1 MGEIRHHGY
10 IRVSTKDQNEA
21 RQLEA
26 MKDLGIAAR
35 DFYIDKQSGKNFDR
49 PNYQAMKNV
58 IRKDDI
64 LFVKELD
71 RLGRNAQEIKKEWED
86 ITQNIGAHIVVLDMP
101 ILDTR
106 QYKNGLEKVISSIV
120 LELLSYMAEREREK
134 INGRQAEGIAAAKND
149 GVVFGRP
156 KQAINEEFKQ
166 AYTEWKQGGITA
178 VAAMKELDMKPNTF
192 YRRVKEHEQQ
202 EAKANGLG

>member
-1 MGEIRHHGY
+1 MSEIRHYGY
-10 IRVSTKDQNEA
+10 IRVSSKDQNEA

-26 MKDLGIAAR
+26 MKGLGIMDR
-35 DFYIDKQSGKNFDR
+35 DFFIDKQSGKNFER
-49 PNYQAMKNV
+49 PYYQAMKNV
-58 IRKDDI
+58 LRKGDI

-71 RLGRNAQEIKKEWED
+71 RLGRNAQEIKNEWQD
-86 ITQNIGAHIVVLDMP
+86 ITQNKGAHIVIMDMP

-166 AYTEWKQGGITA
+166 AYTEWRQGNITA
-178 VAAMKELDMKPNTF
+178 VEAMRRAEMKPNSW
-192 YRRVKEHEQQ
+192 YRRVKEHEQSL
-202 EAKANGLG
+202 A

>member
-26 MKDLGIAAR
+26 MKDLGISER

-49 PNYQAMKNV
+49 PHYQVMKNA

-134 INGRQAEGIAAAKND
+134 INGRQAEGIAAAKNNN
-149 GVVFGRP
+149 VVFGRP

-166 AYTEWKQGGITA
+166 AYTEWKQGSITA
-178 VAAMKELDMKPNTF
+178 VEAMRRAEMKPNSW
-192 YRRVKEHEQQ
+192 YRRVKEYEQSL
-202 EAKANGLG
+202 A

>member
-1 MGEIRHHGY
+1 MSEIRKYGY

-26 MKDLGIAAR
+26 MKDLGIMDR
-35 DFYIDKQSGKNFDR
+35 DFFIDKQSGKNFDR
-49 PNYQAMKNV
+49 PYYQAMKNV
-58 IRKDDI
+58 LRKGDI

-86 ITQNIGAHIVVLDMP
+86 ITQNIGAHIVILDMP
-101 ILDTR
+101 LLDTR

-134 INGRQAEGIAAAKND
+134 INGRQAEGIAAAKNNN
-149 GVVFGRP
+149 VVFGRP

-166 AYTEWKQGGITA
+166 AYMEWKQGGITA
-178 VAAMKELDMKPNTF
+178 VEAMRRAEMKPNSW
-192 YRRVKEHEQQ
+192 YRRVKEYEQSL
-202 EAKANGLG
+202 A

>member
-1 MGEIRHHGY
+1 MSEIRKYGY
-10 IRVSTKDQNEA
+10 IRVSSKDQNEA

-26 MKDLGIAAR
+26 MKDLGIMDR
-35 DFYIDKQSGKNFDR
+35 DFFIDKQSGKNFDR
-49 PNYQAMKNV
+49 PYYQSMKNV
-58 IRKDDI
+58 LRKGDI

-71 RLGRNAQEIKKEWED
+71 RLGRNAEEIKNEWQD
-86 ITQNIGAHIVVLDMP
+86 IIQNIGAHIVIIDMP
-101 ILDTR
+101 LLDTR

-120 LELLSYMAEREREK
+120 LELLSYMAESERER
-134 INGRQAEGIAAAKND
+134 INGRQAEGIAAAKNNN
-149 GVVFGRP
+149 VVFGRP

-166 AYTEWKQGGITA
+166 AYTEWKHGRITA

>member
-1 MGEIRHHGY
+1 MGNIKHFGY

-26 MKDLGIAAR
+26 MKDLGIDER
-35 DFYIDKQSGKNFDR
+35 DYYIDKQSGKNFDR
-49 PNYQAMKNV
+49 PKYQLMKANL
-58 IRKDDI
+58 RQGDI

-71 RLGRNAQEIKKEWED
+71 RLGRNAQEIKREWQE
-86 ITQNIGAHIVVLDMP
+86 ITQEIGAHIVILDMP

-106 QYKNGLEKVISSIV
+106 QYQNGLEKVISSIV

-134 INGRQAEGIAAAKND
+134 INGRQTEGIEAAKNN

-156 KQAINEEFKQ
+156 KQAINDEFKQ
-166 AYTEWKQGGITA
+166 AYNEWRIGNITA
-178 VAAMKELDMKPNTF
+178 VEAMKRVEMKPNTF
-192 YRRVKEHEQQ
+192 YRRVKEYEE
-202 EAKANGLG
+202 EAN

>member
-1 MGEIRHHGY
+1 MSEIRHYGY
-10 IRVSTKDQNEA
+10 IRVSTKDQNES

-26 MKDLGIAAR
+26 MKDLGILDR
-35 DFYIDKQSGKNFDR
+35 DFFIDKQSGKNFER
-49 PNYQAMKNV
+49 PYYQAMKNV
-58 IRKDDI
+58 LRKGDI

-71 RLGRNAQEIKKEWED
+71 RLGRNAQEIKNEWQD
-86 ITQNIGAHIVVLDMP
+86 ITHNIGAHIVILDMP

-134 INGRQAEGIAAAKND
+134 INDRQAEGIAAAKND

-166 AYTEWKQGGITA
+166 AYTEWKQGSITA
-178 VAAMKELDMKPNTF
+178 VEAMRRAEMKPNSW
-192 YRRVKEHEQQ
+192 YRRVKEYEQSL
-202 EAKANGLG
+202 A